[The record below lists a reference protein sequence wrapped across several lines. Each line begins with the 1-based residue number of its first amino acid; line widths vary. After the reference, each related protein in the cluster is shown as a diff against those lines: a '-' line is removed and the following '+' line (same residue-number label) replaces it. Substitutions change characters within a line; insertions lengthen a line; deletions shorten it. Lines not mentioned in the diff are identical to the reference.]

1 VRCDFADLLLH
12 SYFDSELSSVDAAE
26 FGRHVEKCADCGSE
40 LVHLDLLRDRLQLA
54 RIYEPA
60 PPTLRRKI
68 NAQIRPKAQT
78 TPRSRPLLWQWLAAA
93 AALFLVAIVL
103 WRMSPELRND
113 DYQAELAAEIVDA
126 HLRSLQPGDVTG
138 IASSDERAVK
148 EWFDSKIKFA
158 LPVHDFANQ
167 GFALKGGRLELL
179 EGRSVAALVYERN
192 GRLINLFVWPTQGPD
207 KSPRTGSQR
216 GFQWVD
222 WRQDKMEFC
231 AVSDTDPA
239 DLGQLRQLIHSNS

>member
-1 VRCDFADLLLH
+1 MRCDFADLLLH
-12 SYFDSELSSVDAAE
+12 SYFDSELSSVDAE
-26 FGRHVEKCADCGSE
+26 KFGRHVERCADCGSE
-40 LVHLDLLRDRLQLA
+40 LVNLDLLRDRLQLA
-54 RIYEPA
+54 EIYEAAPA
-60 PPTLRRKI
+60 SLRRKI
-68 NAQIRPKAQT
+68 SAEIRPTAQT
-78 TPRSRPLLWQWLAAA
+78 TPKSQPLLWHWLAAA
-93 AALFLVAIVL
+93 AALFLLAIVL
-103 WRMSPELRND
+103 LRMSPGLRND

-138 IASSDERAVK
+138 IASNDERAVK
-148 EWFDSKIKFA
+148 GWFDTKIKFA
-158 LPVHDFANQ
+158 LPVHDFTNH
-167 GFALKGGRLELL
+167 GFGLKGGRLELL

-192 GRLINLFVWPTQGPD
+192 GRLINVFVWPTPGPD

-239 DLGQLRQLIHSNS
+239 DLEQLRQLIHSNT